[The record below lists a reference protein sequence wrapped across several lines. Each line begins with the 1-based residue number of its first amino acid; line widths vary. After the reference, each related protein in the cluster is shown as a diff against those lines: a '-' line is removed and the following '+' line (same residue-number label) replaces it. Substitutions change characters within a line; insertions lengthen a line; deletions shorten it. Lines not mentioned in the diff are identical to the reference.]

1 VKGLIFDIRRFS
13 VNDGPGI
20 RTTVFF
26 KGCPLNCQWCH
37 NPESRVFAPEPVVVT
52 DRLEGREYRHP
63 EQIGRWMTVA
73 EVMTEV
79 EKERIFFESSG
90 GGVTFSGG
98 EPLLQPE
105 FLSELAAACRKAEI
119 RTALDT
125 SGYCDPAGFAERAA
139 EVDLV
144 LFDIKVTEPS
154 RHEKWTGF
162 ANDPIL
168 ENLGRLDRIGTDYI
182 IRIPLVPGVNDTEK
196 ELTDLKEIL
205 RPLDFRTREIHLLPY
220 HPMGRHKLKRLG
232 LEDRMGD
239 VETPPMEWVEHRA
252 DDLRQAGYIV
262 KIGG

>member
-1 VKGLIFDIRRFS
+1 M
-13 VNDGPGI
+13 NDGPGI

-37 NPESRVFAPEPVVVT
+37 NPESRVFAPEPVEVV

-73 EVMTEV
+73 DVMTEV
-79 EKERIFFESSG
+79 EKERIFYESSG

-119 RTALDT
+119 HTALDT
-125 SGYCDPAGFAERAA
+125 SGYCDPTGFAERAA

-144 LFDIKVTEPS
+144 LFDMKVTDAA
-154 RHEKWTGF
+154 RHIQWTGF

-168 ENLGRLDRIGTDYI
+168 GNLKRLDGLGTDYI
-182 IRIPLVPGVNDTEK
+182 IRIPLVPGVNDTAADFAEVK
-196 ELTDLKEIL
+196 KILQPLT
-205 RPLDFRTREIHLLPY
+205 FRTREIHLLPY

-232 LEDRMGD
+232 LEDPMGD
-239 VETPPMEWVEHRA
+239 VETPSMEWVEQKA
-252 DDLRQAGYIV
+252 DDLRQTGYIV